1 MPSDRKP
8 VRSPSLRKTFKNS
21 IRKSVAKT
29 PKYALVVLHTRA
41 SKIDRDR
48 KSIID
53 YISLALDL
61 LIFGYFAVIGTIYTV
76 NKSGENACSIGVPLF
91 LMIAGYTNVVL
102 SILRFFLPLVGTISQ
117 CTFNLAMCI
126 YGGVL
131 IFSRYGKWE
140 SVDHTKP
147 NYCNPLPFL
156 TAFVFV
162 IVTILW
168 FAVILI
174 VIIIVLVVGLTVGF
188 KAYKGSNLRPSEQ
201 ILIISQ
207 SEFKKLAKDV
217 RGETDRVKGLGRRKK
232 GSSKVGQLSTVRS
245 IEKDESDDKLRLA
258 SDLEK
263 GLKACSKPTSKP
275 PKEED
280 AGTKKTH
287 RLYREAVSRRSST
300 EWKGS
305 PAAGINRVA
314 ITQYT

>member
-8 VRSPSLRKTFKNS
+8 VHSPSLRKTFKNS

-29 PKYALVVLHTRA
+29 PKYALVVLHTKT

-61 LIFGYFAVIGTIYTV
+61 LIFGYFAAIGTIYTV
-76 NKSGENACSIGVPLF
+76 NKGGESACFIGVPLF

-102 SILRFFLPLVGTISQ
+102 SVLRFFLPLVGTISQ

-174 VIIIVLVVGLTVGF
+174 VVIIVLLVGLTVGF

-232 GSSKVGQLSTVRS
+232 GSSKVEAAQLSTIHS
-245 IEKDESDDKLRLA
+245 MEKDESDDRLRPA

-263 GLKACSKPTSKP
+263 GLKAGSKPTSKP
-275 PKEED
+275 PVKGD
-280 AGTKKTH
+280 AGTRTH
-287 RLYREAVSRRSST
+287 RLYRQAVSRRSST

-305 PAAGINRVA
+305 PARRRRK
-314 ITQYT
+314 